1 MRYDEFAILGSRSS
15 FFPCHPMLRAC
26 DSCHKWPST
35 AKAVTSQVNLKN
47 ISEYVPTVPTA
58 QTIGSDVGICQWLV
72 AIVWMLLKIIDIH
85 WWVSG
90 YPMDPPCY
98 TKVSML
104 QTTAAYSSYLSW
116 QLHGMMW
123 NVSPRMSTSS
133 CAPHPGRCRGGS
145 LCAPVIDASMARNA
159 RISIGETPNN
169 YHTITHHQL
178 SSNIVSTCLVTTH
191 F

>member
-104 QTTAAYSSYLSW
+104 QTTAEYSSYLSW

-133 CAPHPGRCRGGS
+133 CAPHPGRCHGGS
-145 LCAPVIDASMARNA
+145 LCAPVIDAY
-159 RISIGETPNN
+159 GKECTDQHWWDPKQLP
-169 YHTITHHQL
+169 YHHTSSAFFQHCLHL
-178 SSNIVSTCLVTTH
+178 SGHNSQ
-191 F
+191 